1 MGSSGELQDLLIFQK
16 KPPPP
21 RHEVEQQEVLQQLL
35 PVYIAVPKTI

>member
-21 RHEVEQQEVLQQLL
+21 RLEVEQQEVLQQLL